1 MTAPDWFVTP
11 PRANTPSVYWFWHRR
26 PTEDEIRTQVAEIA
40 AGGFGTFLI
49 QARLAYPIDAYLDE
63 GFLAAYR
70 LAMQEA
76 RAHGLDVGVYDDY
89 NWASG
94 HAGGKTVSGRDELRE
109 RHLFWTCSTEREL
122 ALENVVSVGGDGM
135 GPAIRNWWYED
146 GRQEWTDWQLVAV
159 LTHPAGGD
167 ALADARDVTA
177 SAQIVGTSTNSCRIR
192 LDSDPPAGWTVSA
205 FVSARCATSRLIN
218 YLLPEA
224 AVRFTEVG
232 YDPIFDAVGEFF
244 GDPIRYLFIDHP
256 QPGYY
261 TWDDRRGPLGSSV
274 LYAPSVPDA
283 FAREHGYPFTKALLA
298 LAGVQGPTGAAARA
312 DFFQT
317 YAQLACETFLG
328 TIARW
333 GADRGIGLAGHE
345 MLGHIGG
352 WELAGR
358 YYGKTDTR
366 IAFGDDF
373 FAIDAYRT
381 HTTVDASNFQ
391 PQVTARVGDSVA
403 RSHGRA
409 GCILEQYAIS
419 TTPGVPG
426 AAGQWDLTLETLRTA
441 AIRHHL
447 FGTKQFLFHGYYQT
461 DGDDTLETFSNARW
475 DFAPGINYEPW
486 YAVHSDF
493 AIESA
498 RLSAFIFSADPACDA
513 AVLYPRVTRWAEP
526 YDWEPFAIHSGFW
539 LEHLSR
545 AGLTFHLFDERDLEA
560 AIVREGRLRLG
571 NRAYRNI
578 IVPAAPIVAGT
589 RLIETLQQ
597 LVEGGGRVFVTGPP
611 PTSAQSGEP
620 LALVVA
626 ELLAHENTFTSEDLP
641 DWSAVAAV
649 LVPPERPHVTT
660 PREATVWQWAGH
672 DGDAWRLALFNEGDR
687 DVPINID
694 GPIERWDCATGAVAT
709 ASAPF
714 VLASLELACL
724 RLASDGSPKPTV
736 APHRVESEA
745 LHEGWTLES
754 NGHAAR
760 PIDVTRGWD
769 EQGLETY
776 SGTATYRIVRDLP
789 AATEWELELPAVHTA
804 AELRVNGT
812 AVGRRGWRPYR
823 FRFNSQLG
831 QTELEIVVW
840 NTAANRYYLGTPYAA
855 GRSFPSGLTAAPILH
870 RLESVDA

>member
-11 PRANTPSVYWFWHRR
+11 PRENTPSVYWFWHRR
-26 PTEDEIRTQVAEIA
+26 PSADEVRAQVAEIA

-49 QARLAYPIDAYLDE
+49 QARLAYPIDQYLDE
-63 GFLAAYR
+63 GFLRAYR
-70 LAMQEA
+70 LAMKEA
-76 RAHGLDVGVYDDY
+76 QAHGLDVGIYDDY

-94 HAGGKTVSGRDELRE
+94 HAGGKTVAGRDELRE
-109 RHLFWTCSTEREL
+109 RHLFWASSTGREL
-122 ALENVVSVGGDGM
+122 AVANIASVGGDGM
-135 GPAIRNWWYED
+135 GPAIRNWWYDD
-146 GRQEWTDWQLVAV
+146 GRQEWTDWEIVAV
-159 LTHPAGGD
+159 LAHGADGD
-167 ALADARDVTA
+167 AIGGARDITA
-177 SAQIVGTSTNSCRIR
+177 SAQIVGTSTHGCQIR
-192 LDSDPPAGWTVSA
+192 LGSDPPAGSTVSA

-232 YDPIFDAVGEFF
+232 YDPIFDAVGEYF

-261 TWDDRRGPLGSSV
+261 TWDDHRGPLGSSV
-274 LYAPSVPDA
+274 LYAPPLPDA

-298 LAGVQGPTGAAARA
+298 LAGVEGPESEAARA

-317 YAQLACETFLG
+317 YANLACETFLG

-373 FAIDAYRT
+373 FAIDGYRT

-403 RSHGRA
+403 RSHGRG

-486 YAVHSDF
+486 YAVHADF
-493 AIESA
+493 AAESA
-498 RLSAFIFSADPACDA
+498 RLSAFIFTAEPACDA

-545 AGLTFHLFDERDLEA
+545 AGLTFHLFDERELDA
-560 AIVREGRLRLG
+560 ASVHDGRLHLG
-571 NRAYRNI
+571 SRTYSNV
-578 IVPAAPIVAGT
+578 IVPAAPIVTGT
-589 RLIETLQQ
+589 RLIELLLE
-597 LVEGGGRVFVTGPP
+597 LVESGGRAFVTGPP
-611 PTSAQSGEP
+611 PTVAQSGAQ
-620 LALVVA
+620 LAPAVAKLV
-626 ELLAHENTFTSEDLP
+626 EHEHTFASEDVP
-641 DWSAVAAV
+641 DWDAVARV
-649 LVPPERPHVTT
+649 LGPPERPHVVT
-660 PREATVWQWAGH
+660 PPEAIVWQWAGH

-687 DVPINID
+687 DVTLDID
-694 GPIERWDCATGAVAT
+694 GPLERWGCATGTVTA
-709 ASAPF
+709 ASAPI
-714 VLASLELACL
+714 VLAPLELACL
-724 RLASDGSPKPTV
+724 RLIADDAPKPTV
-736 APHRVESEA
+736 APRAVEFDTLDA
-745 LHEGWTLES
+745 GWTLES

-760 PIDVTRGWD
+760 PVDVTRGWE

-776 SGTATYRIVRDLP
+776 SGPATYRIVRNLP
-789 AATEWELELPAVHTA
+789 DAAEWELELPSVHTA

-823 FRFNSQLG
+823 FRFTSQPG
-831 QTELEIVVW
+831 DTELQIVVW
-840 NTAANRYYLGTPYAA
+840 NTAANRYYVGTPYAA
-855 GRSFPSGLTAAPILH
+855 GRSYPSGLAAAPILH
-870 RLESVDA
+870 RLEPGDA